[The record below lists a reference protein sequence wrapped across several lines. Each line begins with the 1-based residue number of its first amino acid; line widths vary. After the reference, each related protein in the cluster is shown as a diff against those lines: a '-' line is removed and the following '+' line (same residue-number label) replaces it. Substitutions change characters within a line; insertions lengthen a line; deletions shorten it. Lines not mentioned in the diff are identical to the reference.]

1 MKFSGKM
8 MTALLLALCMIA
20 VCLIAAGCAGTEP
33 TDESAAESSARA
45 ESSAESA
52 VSDEQSASADE
63 SGEAESEGDSSEAES
78 KETSSE
84 AESKETSKEESKET
98 SKEESKETSKE
109 ESKETSK
116 EESKETSK
124 EESRDTSKEE
134 SKDTSREESG
144 ETSETSGE
152 EPDAFAAAVVGK
164 WKTTIDLAPLLQ
176 EMAKQ
181 GASTSENPQMA
192 LILSGFMSKLK
203 GLNLPLYLT
212 LNADGT
218 FLSEV
223 DEEEFKAT
231 LSKAYEDYFKETFA
245 FLIKMMGGDLD
256 AYLEQQGLSMD
267 ELVESTLGS
276 MDFSQVRQEGKYH
289 AADGRVYLDGNE
301 EAYAAVEIVS
311 ADKLRVT
318 AIEGVQDEQG
328 MLKKIL
334 PVTFDRVK

>member
-33 TDESAAESSARA
+33 TDESAAESSAQA

-63 SGEAESEGDSSEAES
+63 SGEAESEGD
-78 KETSSE
+78 SSE

-124 EESRDTSKEE
+124 EESKDTSKEE

-164 WKTTIDLAPLLQ
+164 WKATIDLAPLLQ

-267 ELVESTLGS
+267 ELVDSTLGS

>member
-20 VCLIAAGCAGTEP
+20 ICLIAAGCAGAEP
-33 TDESAAESSARA
+33 TDESAAESSAQA

-84 AESKETSKEESKET
+84 AESKET

-192 LILSGFMSKLK
+192 LILSGFMGKLK

-245 FLIKMMGGDLD
+245 FLIKMMGGDLE

>member
-33 TDESAAESSARA
+33 TDESAAESSAQA

-116 EESKETSK
+116 EESK
-124 EESRDTSKEE
+124 DTSKEE

-164 WKTTIDLAPLLQ
+164 WKATIDLAPLLQ

-267 ELVESTLGS
+267 ELVDSTLGS

>member
-8 MTALLLALCMIA
+8 TTALLLALCMIA

-33 TDESAAESSARA
+33 TDESAAESSAQA

-116 EESKETSK
+116 EESK
-124 EESRDTSKEE
+124 DTSKEE

-267 ELVESTLGS
+267 ELVDSTLGS
-276 MDFSQVRQEGKYH
+276 MDFSQARQEGKYH